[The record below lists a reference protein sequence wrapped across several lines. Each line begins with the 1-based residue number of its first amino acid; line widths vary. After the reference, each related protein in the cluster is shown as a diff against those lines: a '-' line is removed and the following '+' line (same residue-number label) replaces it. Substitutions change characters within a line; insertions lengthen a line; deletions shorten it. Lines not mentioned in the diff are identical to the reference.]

1 MTTQV
6 AAAYLADAGFEPVL
20 QQELARKCIAVSEWH
35 GSLALSPDPPVHAA
49 WALDIWTAPEIIGVS
64 SIKVAAD
71 ALRARQ
77 RNWCSYQVGHHRRAA
92 LIASHLPPVRARPL
106 IFPQAAPSAHL
117 GAWTLLAP
125 DVMLA
130 STSKSSPFVN
140 GACVFEEDHIGPPS
154 RAYLKLWEALVR
166 YGCWPGPGETC
177 LDLGAAPGGWTWA
190 LASLGAS
197 VIAVDKAAIEP
208 RVAAMPGVAQRVASA
223 FALPPE
229 PVDWLVCDV
238 IAYPERLLALVQS
251 WIADGRTGHVIC
263 TLKFQG
269 ETDHD
274 AADAFA
280 AIPNSQVL
288 HLSHNRHELTFFWP
302 WSSRSRQCPQ
312 PASLLPPSWANRGEK
327 RMVGQDFHAKLEKLE
342 DGLYRASYL
351 GETNPED
358 PAPGRDLPDSH
369 LGTDAGEV
377 KTWVEQMAL
386 SMGYSRVIWD

>member
-1 MTTQV
+1 MITQLG
-6 AAAYLADAGFEPVL
+6 ACYMADAGFEAIL
-20 QQELARKCIAVSEWH
+20 QQELHRKAVTISQWH
-35 GSLALSPDPPVHAA
+35 GALALSPDPPVHAA
-49 WALDIWTAPEIIGVS
+49 WALDIWTAPEIIAVP
-64 SIKVAAD
+64 SIKAAAA

-77 RNWCSYQVGHHRRAA
+77 RNWCSTQVGHHRRAA
-92 LIASHLPPVRARPL
+92 LIASHLPPVRARRL
-106 IFPQAAPSAHL
+106 IFPQAAPAAHL

-125 DVMLA
+125 EIMLA

-140 GACVFEEDHIGPPS
+140 GACLFEEDHIGPPS
-154 RAYLKLWEALVR
+154 RAYLKLWEALAR

-177 LDLGAAPGGWTWA
+177 LDLGAAPGGWTWV

-208 RVAAMPGVAQRVASA
+208 RVAAMPGVTQRLISA
-223 FALPPE
+223 FALAAE

-238 IAYPERLLALVQS
+238 IAYPARLLALVQR
-251 WIADGRTGHVIC
+251 WIADGNTRHVIC

-269 ETDHD
+269 ETDHE

-280 AIPNSQVL
+280 AIPDSQML
-288 HLSHNRHELTFFWP
+288 HLSYNRHELTFFWP
-302 WSSRSRQCPQ
+302 WSSRSRQAAQ
-312 PASLLPPSWANRGEK
+312 PAGLLPLSCASRGDK
-327 RMVGQDFHAKLEKLE
+327 RMVSQDFHAKLEQLE
-342 DGLYRASYL
+342 DGLFRASYL

-358 PAPGRDLPDSH
+358 PAPGQALPDSH
-369 LGTDAGEV
+369 LGTDPGEV